1 MNAGLLH
8 AAQRVRAAVEA
19 LRRRAEAEGA
29 DSMVSDLGKMLL
41 AADAL
46 HVLLERLPERSA
58 EAQAPEAQRKL
69 RHDLRTPVNQILGY
83 CELLVEEA
91 EDDEDTRW
99 DDELRDIH
107 EQTQEVLA
115 AIDQI
120 GVKPSGI
127 SAEVSALT
135 RPPPGLVG
143 TVLVV
148 DDNHSNRELLERRL
162 GRDGFSVLTAAHG
175 LEALSAVRSHDVDV
189 VLLDI
194 MMPVMDGYET
204 LDRLKADP
212 ELRHLP
218 VIMLTSLDESESITR
233 CIERGAED
241 HLPKPFDPVL
251 LRARIGSSL
260 ERKQIRDRERRYL
273 ARIVAEK
280 KRADDLLHGVI
291 PIGVALSAE
300 RDFDRLLDRLLRE
313 ARRSCGA
320 DGGVLFLRKDERL
333 ERVRLQCESI
343 SSATGDPRL
352 LEVDLPSMDLAVPS
366 DGRLRPSAKAARQ
379 GVTVQ
384 LDDLDGGEGLDLSA
398 VKAFDA
404 RHHHVTRSLVALPLR
419 SAEGEVIGVLE
430 LWNASRA
437 TDGAAVPFD
446 SGMVDVL
453 ESLSRLAG
461 AALESYRRET
471 ELRRRIR
478 HLEIRIDEVNR
489 RREVSQITETD
500 YFRNLR
506 DMAQKLRA
514 SAEPGGEG

>member
-1 MNAGLLH
+1 M
-8 AAQRVRAAVEA
+8 
-19 LRRRAEAEGA
+19 
-29 DSMVSDLGKMLL
+29 
-41 AADAL
+41 
-46 HVLLERLPERSA
+46 
-58 EAQAPEAQRKL
+58 
-69 RHDLRTPVNQILGY
+69 
-83 CELLVEEA
+83 
-91 EDDEDTRW
+91 
-99 DDELRDIH
+99 
-107 EQTQEVLA
+107 
-115 AIDQI
+115 
-120 GVKPSGI
+120 
-127 SAEVSALT
+127 
-135 RPPPGLVG
+135 
-143 TVLVV
+143 
-148 DDNHSNRELLERRL
+148 
-162 GRDGFSVLTAAHG
+162 
-175 LEALSAVRSHDVDV
+175 
-189 VLLDI
+189 
-194 MMPVMDGYET
+194 
-204 LDRLKADP
+204 
-212 ELRHLP
+212 
-218 VIMLTSLDESESITR
+218 
-233 CIERGAED
+233 
-241 HLPKPFDPVL
+241 
-251 LRARIGSSL
+251 
-260 ERKQIRDRERRYL
+260 
-273 ARIVAEK
+273 
-280 KRADDLLHGVI
+280 
-291 PIGVALSAE
+291 
-300 RDFDRLLDRLLRE
+300 
-313 ARRSCGA
+313 
-320 DGGVLFLRKDERL
+320 LFLRKDERL